1 MPGRTLYPQHLAARH
16 HTLTGRQQ
24 MFNFGASGGD
34 DEVIGTTL
42 FDEGQESLSVRRM
55 VDDPTGDGS
64 RNHRWCE
71 VEVG

>member
-1 MPGRTLYPQHLAARH
+1 
-16 HTLTGRQQ
+16 
-24 MFNFGASGGD
+24 MFDIGAPGGD

-42 FDEGQESLSVRRM
+42 SDEGQEGLGVCRM

-71 VEVG
+71 AEVG